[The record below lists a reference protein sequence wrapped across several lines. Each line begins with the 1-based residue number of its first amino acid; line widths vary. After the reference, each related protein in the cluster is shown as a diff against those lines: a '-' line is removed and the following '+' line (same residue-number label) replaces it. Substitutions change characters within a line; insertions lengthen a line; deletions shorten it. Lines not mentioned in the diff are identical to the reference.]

1 MSTGNLL
8 IIIQIIGATV
18 NDYCSKL
25 EELFLS
31 DMRQSETSQ
40 TMAKKKAWLEKAKET
55 VATLQGERKLQ
66 AFFNFTPE
74 VCLNVADLMRRRL
87 TPNTV
92 LRQIKQH
99 SGGQAAAGQVV

>member
-1 MSTGNLL
+1 MHTGKLL
-8 IIIQIIGATV
+8 ISVQIIGATV

-25 EELFLS
+25 EELFLG

-74 VCLNVADLMRRRL
+74 VCFNGADLMRCWL

-92 LRQIKQH
+92 LCQIKQH
-99 SGGQAAAGQVV
+99 PGGQATAGQII